1 MRLAPENGPLSTIGP
16 SASASAEELVDR
28 IRALEELKARASAE
42 QARLAARLDELVR
55 AEHRAA
61 RIPRGQQGRG
71 AGAVGALARRESPFR
86 GSRLLGLATAL
97 TTELPHT
104 LTAMEH
110 GQLSEWRATLVARET
125 ACLDAEDRRSAD
137 AWLCA

>member
-1 MRLAPENGPLSTIGP
+1 MRLAPDNDPLSTAGP

-28 IRALEELKARASAE
+28 IRALEELKARAGAE

-55 AEHRAA
+55 AEPRAA
-61 RIPRGQQGRG
+61 RVPSVQQGRG
-71 AGAVGALARRESPFR
+71 AGAMVALARRESPFR

-104 LTAMEH
+104 LTAMKHE
-110 GQLSEWRATLVARET
+110 QLPERRATMVARET
-125 ACLDAEDRRSAD
+125 ACTDAE
-137 AWLCA
+137 